1 MKNKFSCF
9 LVALFLGAGIS
20 FNSYAETLCSGNSA
34 TTVIDLSTG
43 TRTAALSETIRYSAA
58 WETSA
63 SGATAVVAVNGE
75 TLKSATGTGAATW
88 RPTRNG
94 TYTLTHKVMN
104 GGTQVGTTLTTT
116 FTVSHCPPAPV
127 ISPVGGTVDSWPVNV
142 TISCE
147 TIGATIHYTTDGSEP
162 TAESPTYRRFRIS
175 EPTTVKAV
183 AIKDG
188 LVGDVAVAEYA
199 AGRCADPV
207 VTAASSFTGTKT
219 QVALSCGTEG
229 AIIRYTLD
237 GSAPDASSTVY
248 SAPFFVT
255 ESCTVKAYATYPDYF
270 DSAVASFAI
279 EKVWGIGDTMG
290 APDQAF
296 STAGDVAFFRV
307 DDATAPLG
315 EAMRSGAITH
325 GQTSTM
331 STWITGSG
339 TVAFQ
344 WRTSCE
350 DSGGVYDWDH
360 AEFEVDGTIVA
371 RLDGVTEWQ
380 SITNRIDG
388 AGQHT
393 LLWRYVKDEV
403 ESEGED
409 CCWVA
414 DFNWTPAP
422 VATFTSTTPEP
433 VPHSWLSDHGLGDGS
448 VDGYEAAALATA
460 ANGRSVWECYV
471 ADLDP
476 TNADDDLKVTIA
488 MKPDGTPEVSILS
501 GESPDRVYETQGAP
515 EPGGPWGEVTEESRF
530 FRVKVRLPEP

>member
-1 MKNKFSCF
+1 MKNSTRLTLTGL
-9 LVALFLGAGIS
+9 LVAVGIS
-20 FNSYAETLCSGNSA
+20 NQVLSATLCSGNSA
-34 TTVIDLSTG
+34 ATAIDLSSG

-75 TLKSATGTGAATW
+75 TLKAATGTGAATW

-94 TYTLTHKVMN
+94 TYTLTHKVLD

-116 FTVSHCPPAPV
+116 FKVSHCPPAPV
-127 ISPVGGTVDSWPVNV
+127 ISPVGGIVDVWPVNV

-147 TIGATIHYTTDGSEP
+147 TAGATIHYTTDGTEP
-162 TAESPTYRRFRIS
+162 TADSPTYRRLRIS

-188 LVGDVAVAEYA
+188 LIGDVSVAEYA

-237 GSAPDASSTVY
+237 GSVPEAGAAVY
-248 SAPFFVT
+248 SEPFDVT
-255 ESCTVKAYATYPDYF
+255 NSCTVKAYASYPGYF
-270 DSAVASFAI
+270 DSDVVSFAI
-279 EKVWGIGDTMG
+279 EKFWDIGDTMG
-290 APDQAF
+290 DPDRAF
-296 STAGDVAFFRV
+296 STAGDAAFFRV

-371 RLDGVTEWQ
+371 RLDGVTGWL
-380 SITNRIDG
+380 SVTNRIDG

-393 LLWRYVKDEV
+393 LLWRYVKDDM
-403 ESEGED
+403 ESAGED
-409 CCWVA
+409 CCRVA
-414 DFNWTPAP
+414 DFSWTPEP

-433 VPHSWLSDHGLGDGS
+433 VPHAWLSDHGLGDGS

-460 ANGRSVWECYV
+460 ANGRPVWECYV

-476 TNADDDLKVTIA
+476 MKTDDDLKVTIA

-501 GESPDRVYETQGAP
+501 GESADRVYETQGAP

-530 FRVKVRLPEP
+530 FRVKVRLP